1 MEPNMSV
8 SRLNML
14 YTALGIQLRDLRNEF
29 SMLVTG
35 CVVPNEAPVGSHK
48 NSETAIQEIL
58 DIRHKILDLQRSIIE
73 VRLERHSNLVR
84 AAETDPIFVV
94 AEIAAQSGLNG
105 YIPEH
110 AEELADKDALYRV
123 CHDTQTEDG
132 YLLGR
137 SVIRDHLPYDRAM
150 EMGRQMA
157 DMLGL
162 KESLV
167 HGTWMTC
174 MPTEIEETIVVEK
187 S

>member
-1 MEPNMSV
+1 MEPNMSI

-14 YTALGIQLRDLRNEF
+14 YTALGIQLQELRNEF
-29 SMLVTG
+29 SLMVTG
-35 CVVPNEAPVGSHK
+35 CVVPAVAPVGSHK
-48 NSETAIQEIL
+48 DSETAIQAIL
-58 DIRHKILDLQRSIIE
+58 DIRAKILKVQYELIDLRRE
-73 VRLERHSNLVR
+73 KHSNLVR

-94 AEIAAQSGLNG
+94 AEIAAEFGLNG

-123 CHDTQTEDG
+123 CHDTQTENG
-132 YLLGR
+132 YLLSR

-150 EMGRQMA
+150 QLGRQMA

-162 KESLV
+162 KDSLQ